1 MLQISITFFLLQR
14 KEFFFPF
21 HCRFL
26 RSISMNVHKQLL
38 KLTTNMSNAEL
49 DLFSF
54 EKISWQHTRSM
65 VFMPFVNLAFPFHLF
80 QKTGTE
86 H

>member
-1 MLQISITFFLLQR
+1 MLQISVTFFLLQR
-14 KEFFFPF
+14 KEFLFPF
-21 HCRFL
+21 HYRFL

-38 KLTTNMSNAEL
+38 KLTTDMSNAEL
-49 DLFSF
+49 DLFLF
-54 EKISWQHTRSM
+54 ERISWKHTCSM
-65 VFMPFVNLAFPFHLF
+65 VFKPFVNLAFPFHLF